1 MGSRTSTGGC
11 PKADAAASRRRLK
24 AARIRNAVRA
34 ILLLSLSMLLPGGT
48 GEPAATAAA
57 GVPPL
62 DSWQDAIR
70 QSPYWES
77 QGVYANLTTIR
88 RWVLAGEAYCS
99 RQNRHILF
107 DRRATFLGYV
117 EDVRSVRADGSHR
130 ALNQHR
136 LDEHRQHLAATGRV
150 DGWAP
155 GEVGRIGYP
164 FALSCRQP
172 DARLDAALARYAG
185 ADPSATLWGT
195 WDGMTIGSKAAP
207 VSLHEAI
214 QQVYWVRRETG
225 RISLPEHVLRTLAGK
240 TIIESGG
247 IREAQSA
254 AGARGILQL
263 SAAALADCRIERP
276 FHYHRIAQ
284 IDCALYLLEQ
294 KHRNLAPAFADRF
307 GHLPKPKA
315 VALYDMLLLQAY
327 HGGVGRV
334 RDLLADERLNGA
346 ARYFAEHHERF
357 TAGDIALGM
366 VLHNL
371 GRNRLGFASLYYV
384 ADVGIASR
392 AACAM
397 LDDLPGC
404 T

>member
-1 MGSRTSTGGC
+1 MRKVAGAT
-11 PKADAAASRRRLK
+11 
-24 AARIRNAVRA
+24 
-34 ILLLSLSMLLPGGT
+34 LLLGVVTLLLGSSGGPR
-48 GEPAATAAA
+48 PAAPQ
-57 GVPPL
+57 PPPDAPAPL
-62 DSWQDAIR
+62 ASWQDAIR

-77 QGVYANLTTIR
+77 QGVYANLSTIR
-88 RWVLAGEAYCS
+88 RWVLAGEAFCGKQS
-99 RQNRHILF
+99 RHILF

-117 EDVRSVRADGSHR
+117 EDVGRVRADGSHR
-130 ALNQHR
+130 ARNQHR
-136 LDEHRQHLAATGRV
+136 IDTQRQQLAAAGRV
-150 DGWAP
+150 DVWAP
-155 GEVGRIGYP
+155 GEVDRAGYP

-172 DARLDAALARYAG
+172 DARLDAALARYTG
-185 ADPSATLWGT
+185 QDPTAALWGT
-195 WDGMTIGSKAAP
+195 WDGMTIGSAAAP

-214 QQVYWVRRETG
+214 REVYAFRRDMG
-225 RISLPEHVLRTLAGK
+225 RISLPEHVLGALAGK

-247 IREAQSA
+247 IRGARSK

-263 SAAALADCRIERP
+263 SPAALEDCRIDRR

-294 KHRNLAPAFADRF
+294 NHRNLAPVFAERF
-307 GHLPKPKA
+307 GHLPPRKA
-315 VALYDMLLLQAY
+315 AALYDMLLLQAY

-334 RDLLADERLNGA
+334 RDLMADERLNGA
-346 ARYFAEHHERF
+346 ARYFAAHHERF
-357 TAGDIALGM
+357 SAGDIALGM

-392 AACAM
+392 AACA
-397 LDDLPGC
+397 LLEDLPGC